1 MFPGSFIQQHHLF
14 LFTCVETSEDKC
26 WSEQVCSGVGSNI
39 RTQPQ
44 EAQTNRNY
52 RTLNELQHMNTQRV
66 DRHTEASRSY
76 KHYTHT
82 HTHTCSNFSL
92 ARKSTTTIKH
102 CREEI
107 SGSGEQTGLC
117 TLWGRGCPSPGHNT
131 STHNILQQRVSSG
144 YRTQSWLNRKCT
156 FSA

>member
-14 LFTCVETSEDKC
+14 LFTCVQTSEDKC

-52 RTLNELQHMNTQRV
+52 RTLNELQHMNTERV

-82 HTHTCSNFSL
+82 HTCSNFSL
-92 ARKSTTTIKH
+92 ARSTTTIKH
-102 CREEI
+102 CREES
-107 SGSGEQTGLC
+107 SGSGEQTGCAPCGDEAALLQDTQRPHTTSC
-117 TLWGRGCPSPGHNT
+117 SRG
-131 STHNILQQRVSSG
+131 
-144 YRTQSWLNRKCT
+144 
-156 FSA
+156 SAQATEHKVG

>member
-1 MFPGSFIQQHHLF
+1 MFLGSFIQQHHLF

-102 CREEI
+102 CREES
-107 SGSGEQTGLC
+107 SGSGEQTGCAPCGDEAALLQDTTHPHTTSC
-117 TLWGRGCPSPGHNT
+117 SRG
-131 STHNILQQRVSSG
+131 
-144 YRTQSWLNRKCT
+144 
-156 FSA
+156 SAQATEHKVG